1 MDRNL
6 PFSVYRYLH
15 ITIAL
20 YRCSIYRT
28 TYKFTLLTLLHF
40 TFLFTTV
47 LAYKLSIDTKSDDV
61 EWLTLNGQLP
71 LSVVEVPT
79 VCANDVVHAKNIYM
93 DFSDKRQLKLTQHL
107 EMVMADSITDPRPSL
122 LFCLFIHVDETWCNY
137 PEQTMG
143 QRVMGHGSRV
153 KWVEKCEWVTLV
165 TGHYLKT
172 LDPWSVEV

>member
-1 MDRNL
+1 
-6 PFSVYRYLH
+6 
-15 ITIAL
+15 
-20 YRCSIYRT
+20 
-28 TYKFTLLTLLHF
+28 
-40 TFLFTTV
+40 
-47 LAYKLSIDTKSDDV
+47 
-61 EWLTLNGQLP
+61 
-71 LSVVEVPT
+71 
-79 VCANDVVHAKNIYM
+79 M

-172 LDPWSVEV
+172 LDP